1 MAEIQDSVG
10 MKFVLKKKKMFLKW
24 KQICIMYTQKPHKE
38 KKWNEMKW
46 TKVPIQLK
54 KKIILRNLKLKTWE
68 KTLSHWYW

>member
-1 MAEIQDSVG
+1 
-10 MKFVLKKKKMFLKW
+10 MFLKW

-54 KKIILRNLKLKTWE
+54 KKNHIE
-68 KTLSHWYW
+68 KFET